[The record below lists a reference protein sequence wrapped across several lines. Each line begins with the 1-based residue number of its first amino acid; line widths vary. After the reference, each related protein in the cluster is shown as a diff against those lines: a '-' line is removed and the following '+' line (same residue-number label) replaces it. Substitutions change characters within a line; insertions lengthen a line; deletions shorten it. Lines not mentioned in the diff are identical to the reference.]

1 MRQKI
6 AIVGSGI
13 SGLGTAYLL
22 SQDHDVTVF
31 EADQRLGGH
40 SHTVDV
46 HVDGQRFGVDTGFLV
61 FNERTYPLLCRL
73 FAHLKI
79 PVAKSDMS
87 FSVQMISSGLE
98 WAGTNLNTVFAQR
111 RNLLSPAFWSM
122 LRDTLR
128 FNRQAIRDLNNPE
141 MSNLSLGEYLDRHG
155 YGAFF
160 RDNYLLPMAAA
171 IWSCPTDQ
179 MLAYPFT
186 TFTQFCK
193 NHGLLQIM
201 NRPTWMTVAG
211 GSRNYVQTLASAIRE
226 HGGKIHLSTPI
237 LEVRRTNDGVTILTE
252 NETEQFDQIVLAC
265 HSDQALRLLGDDATP
280 TEREGLRAIRYQPNR
295 AVLHSDRALL
305 PTNPQ
310 VWSAWNYS
318 ATQDKRAVDAN
329 QSVSVS
335 YLINKLQ
342 PLPTETPLIVSLNPN
357 REPDPHLTYR
367 TIYYEHPVFDQ
378 PAIAAQEKIQSI
390 SGANRTYFAGA
401 WLGYGFHED
410 GFSSAVKVAAQ
421 LINLPQWLL
430 DKQPAQHIVDMKNLE
445 PEIVQA

>member
-22 SQDHDVTVF
+22 SQNHDVTVF
-31 EADQRLGGH
+31 EVEQRLGGH

-87 FSVQMISSGLE
+87 FSVQIISSGLE

-111 RNLLSPAFWSM
+111 KNLLKPTFWSM

-128 FNRQAIRDLNNPE
+128 FNRQAVKDLDNPD
-141 MSNLSLGEYLDRHG
+141 MADLSLGAYLHQHG
-155 YGAFF
+155 YGTFF

-171 IWSCPTDQ
+171 IWSCPTEQ
-179 MLAYPFT
+179 MLDYPFK

-211 GSRNYVQTLASAIRE
+211 GSRNYVQTLAKAIRE
-226 HGGKIHLSTPI
+226 HGGSIHLSTPI
-237 LEVRRTNDGVTILTE
+237 LEIRRTDDGVDVMTE
-252 NETEQFDQIVLAC
+252 NTTEHFDQIVLAC
-265 HSDQALRLLGDDATP
+265 HSDQALQLLGEDATRD
-280 TEREGLRAIRYQPNR
+280 ERDALLAIRYQPNR
-295 AVLHSDRALL
+295 AVLHSDSSLL
-305 PTNPQ
+305 PSNPK

-318 ATQDKRAVDAN
+318 ATGQSEASIQN

-335 YLINKLQ
+335 YLLNKLQ

-357 REPDPHLTYR
+357 REPDQRLTYR
-367 TIYYEHPVFDQ
+367 TIHYEHPVFDQ
-378 PAIAAQEKIQSI
+378 AAINAQSQIQSI
-390 SGANRTYFAGA
+390 SGNNRTYFAGA

-410 GFSSAVKVAAQ
+410 GFASAVKVAAQ
-421 LINLPQWLL
+421 LIELPQWLL
-430 DKQPAQHIVDMKNLE
+430 DKQPAQHIVDVRNLE
-445 PEIVQA
+445 PETVQA